1 MNLDV
6 YRGCSFKEKR
16 DVLNAFWRSGVDT
29 TPRIT
34 EAAVQYGYYTL
45 ICLGVI
51 VAELALIL
59 AVAISHGSFV
69 EWLSALGELFV
80 LWSTWWAVK
89 RYRTLKT
96 QVATGVAL

>member
-16 DVLNAFWRSGVDT
+16 DVLNAFWRSNVET
-29 TPRIT
+29 TPRIR

-51 VAELALIL
+51 VVELALIL
-59 AVAISHGSFV
+59 IVALNHGSFV
-69 EWLSALGELFV
+69 AWLTAVGELFV
-80 LWSTWWAVK
+80 LWSTWWARK
-89 RYRTLKT
+89 RYRDLKT
-96 QVATGVAL
+96 SFTSKPAL

>member
-16 DVLNAFWRSGVDT
+16 DVLNAFWRSGVEA

-59 AVAISHGSFV
+59 VVAISHGSFV
-69 EWLSALGELFV
+69 EWLSAIGELFV

-89 RYRTLKT
+89 RYRTLKS
-96 QVATGVAL
+96 QVTTGVAL

>member
-16 DVLNAFWRSGVDT
+16 DVLNVFWRSGVET

-34 EAAVQYGYYTL
+34 EAAVQYGYYTV
-45 ICLGVI
+45 ICLGII

-59 AVAISHGSFV
+59 VVAINHGSFV
-69 EWLSALGELFV
+69 EWLTALGELFV
-80 LWSTWWAVK
+80 LWSTWWALK

-96 QVATGVAL
+96 LRTT

>member
-16 DVLNAFWRSGVDT
+16 DVLNVFWRAGVET
-29 TPRIT
+29 TPRMN

-51 VAELALIL
+51 VVELALIL
-59 AVAISHGSFV
+59 IVAISHRSFV
-69 EWLSALGELFV
+69 EWLSAAGELFV

-89 RYRTLKT
+89 RYRTLKAN
-96 QVATGVAL
+96 VAT

>member
-16 DVLNAFWRSGVDT
+16 EVLNTFWRSGVES

-34 EAAVQYGYYTL
+34 QAAVQYGYYTL

-59 AVAISHGSFV
+59 GVAINRGSFV
-69 EWLSALGELFV
+69 EWLTALGELLV
-80 LWSTWWAVK
+80 IWSSWWALK

-96 QVATGVAL
+96 IFTSEGAV

>member
-16 DVLNAFWRSGVDT
+16 EVLNAFWRSGVES
-29 TPRIT
+29 TPRIN

-51 VAELALIL
+51 ACELALIL
-59 AVAISHGSFV
+59 AVAVGHGPFI
-69 EWLSALGELFV
+69 EGLTALGELFV
-80 LWSTWWAVK
+80 LWSTWWAFK
-89 RYRTLKT
+89 RYRVLTT
-96 QVATGVAL
+96 NVTARSN

>member
-16 DVLNAFWRSGVDT
+16 DVLNTFWRSGIES

-45 ICLGVI
+45 LCLGVI
-51 VAELALIL
+51 VVELALIL
-59 AVAISHGSFV
+59 VVTIMRGSFV
-69 EWLSALGELFV
+69 EWLTALGELFV
-80 LWSTWWAVK
+80 LWSTWWALK
-89 RYRTLKT
+89 RYRSLKT
-96 QVATGVAL
+96 HFTSQGAA

>member
-16 DVLNAFWRSGVDT
+16 DVLNAFWRSGVEA

-34 EAAVQYGYYTL
+34 EAAVQYGYYTVIL
-45 ICLGVI
+45 LGVI
-51 VAELALIL
+51 VVELALIL
-59 AVAISHGSFV
+59 VVAVSHGSIVAWFT
-69 EWLSALGELFV
+69 ALGELFV

-96 QVATGVAL
+96 QFAT